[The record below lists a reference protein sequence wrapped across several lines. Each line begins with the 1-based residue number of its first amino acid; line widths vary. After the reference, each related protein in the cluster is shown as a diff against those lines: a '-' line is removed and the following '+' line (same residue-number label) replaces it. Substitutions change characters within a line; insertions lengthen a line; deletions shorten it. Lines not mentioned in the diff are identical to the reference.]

1 MVVIISTYELVVDKK
16 SDNGKNDSG
25 KQKITIFVR
34 RVMER
39 LQKPLNKTH

>member
-1 MVVIISTYELVVDKK
+1 MVVIISKYELVVNKK

-25 KQKITIFVR
+25 KQKITIWVH
-34 RVMER
+34 RVIER